1 MEELYIYM
9 KHRSNKTR
17 FRPALTMLEMAIAI
31 AIMAIVFAVLVPQ
44 LRAIH
49 RTWDAKADNTET
61 LQSGR
66 VLKDHLQCNLSSA
79 VRITAVSGPAETNGY
94 IEFQDNDANSVRYD
108 VNGTTGYVQF
118 GPVGNLADLAGP
130 VSKLQFTC
138 YNAMDLDT
146 PITDVNSI
154 RCVKVETTLT
164 NSTGL
169 GQDMT
174 IATQAYIRTNA
185 LPVSGGGINKL
196 SEPWE
201 EFNTVNGQE
210 PALAH
215 KSGTDFWCV
224 YRGDRDGGYLRP
236 MTVRTTDWGV
246 DAYLTLEYDTKQGI
260 TPALA
265 KIEETNF
272 LCAYQGDRSDGFVC
286 ILFEKIPGTLQR
298 SVPLEFDSADC
309 IYPALSEIYT
319 EGNDHHFLCAY
330 FDNASSMRTLV
341 LTATITDV
349 MMQLTNGPTS
359 SFACD
364 LVCQPA
370 LIRIDDTHHLCA
382 YRGSNLRHWAVVL
395 TVNPADWSVTTE
407 TPFEVTPS
415 LYSYEPALAKID
427 DTHYLYALTSNIGQG
442 CIAVITIN
450 TSDWT
455 ITKDTAYDYYQFSDA
470 AGSIEVCQINST
482 SFLCAY
488 TGGGSGLVT
497 VLTVNTGDWSI
508 SHTAPFTF
516 ETNAC
521 SEPELCKIDDTH
533 YLCAYAGLD
542 DDGYVGV
549 LELSGGIMP

>member
-44 LRAIH
+44 LRSIH
-49 RTWDAKADNTET
+49 TSWDAKAGDTEA
-61 LQSGR
+61 LQNGR
-66 VLKDHLQCNLSSA
+66 ILKDHLQHNLSSA
-79 VRITAVSGPAETNGY
+79 ARITAVSGPDETIGY
-94 IEFQDNDANSVRYD
+94 IEFLNNDANSVRYD
-108 VNGTTGYVQF
+108 VNGITNYVQF

-130 VSKLQFTC
+130 VSQLQFTC

-164 NSTGL
+164 NSAGL

-174 IATQAYIRTNA
+174 MATEAYIRTNA
-185 LPVSGGGINKL
+185 LPATGGGINKL
-196 SEPWE
+196 SEPWL
-201 EFNTVNGQE
+201 EFDIINGQE
-210 PALAH
+210 PVIANMG
-215 KSGTDFWCV
+215 GTKYLCT
-224 YRGDRDGGYLRP
+224 YRGDRDDGWACILAVN
-236 MTVRTTDWGV
+236 TADWSV
-246 DAYLTLEYDTKQGI
+246 DAPTFLEYDTKSGI
-260 TPALA
+260 TPNLA
-265 KIEETNF
+265 GIKDSHA
-272 LCAYQGDRSDGFVC
+272 LCAYQGDRGDGFVC

-298 SVPLEFDSADC
+298 NVPLEFDTADC
-309 IYPALSEIYT
+309 IYPVLFKIYT
-319 EGNDHHFLCAY
+319 QGNDHHFLCAY

-341 LTATITDV
+341 LTASITDTV
-349 MMQLTNGPTS
+349 MQLTNGPTS

-364 LVCQPA
+364 LACQPA
-370 LIRIDDTHHLCA
+370 LIKIDDTHHLCA

-395 TVNPADWSVTTE
+395 TVNPADWSVSTE

-415 LYSYEPALAKID
+415 LYAYEPALAKID

-442 CIAVITIN
+442 CAVVLTVN

-455 ITKDTAYDYYQFSDA
+455 ISKAMADPYYQFSDA
-470 AGSIEVCQINST
+470 AGSIELCQINNT

-488 TGGGSGLVT
+488 TAGSNGLVT
-497 VLTVNTGDWSI
+497 ILTVNTSDWSMN
-508 SHTAPFTF
+508 HAAPFTF
-516 ETNAC
+516 ETSAC
-521 SEPELCKIDDTH
+521 SEPVLCKIDDTH
-533 YLCAYAGLD
+533 FLCAYAGLD